1 MSKSKRF
8 RRTHSSKKVRTLHLV
23 NIGLILFMFV
33 VVIHDSFVH
42 ALPFYYVL
50 FFIGGF
56 FAGRFVATSDK
67 FTVKEDLKQFTM
79 KFNPAGLVITLL
91 LLVIRFFAGK
101 LILEEFRVI
110 WAADALYL
118 LFIGIYYARIKHMI
132 WQFDEK
138 VYEMFFEDR

>member
-1 MSKSKRF
+1 
-8 RRTHSSKKVRTLHLV
+8 
-23 NIGLILFMFV
+23 MFGI
-33 VVIHDSFVH
+33 VIHDSFVH

-50 FFIGGF
+50 FFLGGIVI
-56 FAGRFVATSDK
+56 GRFVASSDK
-67 FTVKEDLKQFTM
+67 LVVKENVKQLTLE
-79 KFNPAGLVITLL
+79 FNPIGIVVTLL

-132 WQFDEK
+132 RQFDEK
-138 VYEMFFEDR
+138 VYEMFFEER